1 MTTQSWWLKFIALLA
16 VTIAVTGLIVWAD
29 DQLKKR
35 KQLQQRTVFRGIVGF
50 MLHWLTFLFR
60 FVQFLHSSGGYFQI

>member
-50 MLHWLTFLFR
+50 MLHLRDLVHF
-60 FVQFLHSSGGYFQI
+60 